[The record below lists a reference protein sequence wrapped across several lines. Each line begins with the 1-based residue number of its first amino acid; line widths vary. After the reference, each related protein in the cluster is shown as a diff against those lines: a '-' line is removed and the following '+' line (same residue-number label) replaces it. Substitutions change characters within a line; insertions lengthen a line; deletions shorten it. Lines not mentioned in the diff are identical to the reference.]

1 MSDSH
6 KGDSPTETSD
16 ATRLAAVSK
25 DKKEQQTASKKH
37 QEFVGGRLSVVPGR
51 PIETESTCQLFF
63 FLSSTL
69 LMTRLLL
76 LTLSD

>member
-6 KGDSPTETSD
+6 KGDFPTETSD

-37 QEFVGGRLSVVPGR
+37 QESVGCPQYPVG
-51 PIETESTCQLFF
+51 PIQTESTCNCSSSSPQLVYGEAAA
-63 FLSSTL
+63 
-69 LMTRLLL
+69 
-76 LTLSD
+76 DIG